1 MVKRE
6 DAARA
11 CENKRPK
18 IDGRIANVNLAYL
31 GAKPKSFPKGKQ
43 SKRVYSKLA
52 GSLARN

>member
-43 SKRVYSKLA
+43 SQRVYSKLA